1 MTEMPETTKSRIVA
15 VLVAIGIV
23 LVAIAY
29 ILWKPDEPTYQRKS
43 IEVWLNEMNSGRR
56 NNDLQ
61 RRQDAEKA
69 IQSIGLK
76 AFPYIIAHL
85 KTSNSAWST
94 NYRNLIPKLPSW
106 LRRFLPPPKEEFDW
120 AVGEDAFYA
129 LGPPTKPALIIA
141 LKDNDASVRCA
152 SAGTLGAFAHYIGT
166 DIKDSV
172 PALTD
177 CLQDIDAN
185 VRCFS
190 AMTLGYLG
198 PDASS
203 AVPGLIP
210 LLKDPQV
217 PTKTGSVVFVRC
229 AAARTLGK
237 IGPVAKGALPALRPL
252 LNNPDPYDRSVAAIA
267 IWRISS
273 EVTNTLPVLIQV
285 LNQVPEGSEW
295 ELVEGLSEMG
305 PRAKAALPALLGQ
318 LTMQGTAN
326 VPTRFTL
333 DRITNA
339 LIKIDP
345 DAAVQAGVSKR

>member
-1 MTEMPETTKSRIVA
+1 
-15 VLVAIGIV
+15 
-23 LVAIAY
+23 
-29 ILWKPDEPTYQRKS
+29 
-43 IEVWLNEMNSGRR
+43 
-56 NNDLQ
+56 
-61 RRQDAEKA
+61 
-69 IQSIGLK
+69 
-76 AFPYIIAHL
+76 
-85 KTSNSAWST
+85 
-94 NYRNLIPKLPSW
+94 
-106 LRRFLPPPKEEFDW
+106 
-120 AVGEDAFYA
+120 
-129 LGPPTKPALIIA
+129 
-141 LKDNDASVRCA
+141 
-152 SAGTLGAFAHYIGT
+152 
-166 DIKDSV
+166 
-172 PALTD
+172 
-177 CLQDIDAN
+177 
-185 VRCFS
+185 
-190 AMTLGYLG
+190 MTLGYLG

-326 VPTRFTL
+326 APTRFTL

-345 DAAVQAGVSKR
+345 DAALQAGVSKR